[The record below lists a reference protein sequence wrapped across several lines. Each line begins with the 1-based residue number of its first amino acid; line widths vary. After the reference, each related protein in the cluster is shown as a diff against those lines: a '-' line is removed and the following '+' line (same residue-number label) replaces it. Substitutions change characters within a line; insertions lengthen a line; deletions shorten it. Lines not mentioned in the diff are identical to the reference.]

1 LSSKQRGDLPYY
13 CDHLLKGILHPIEYV
28 QGLVFAVAA
37 APEIPMPDKWLLWV
51 FKQHGQ
57 ITDIQQ
63 ADKLTD
69 LLMKELQRQL
79 QLMRTNSI
87 ELPQHFAFPSSN
99 DAPVSIWLTGLLAGH
114 SLLETVWQDA
124 WDRVEKQAPEQ
135 LPSMQKNLRHCLS
148 MFTTF
153 ADISFARNQ
162 AIQQSNHDLEAQL
175 PTIFLS
181 LTDALQTYVRLSGVL
196 VDFMPDQFET
206 FVKGSKS

>member
-87 ELPQHFAFPSSN
+87 ELPQHFAFPS
-99 DAPVSIWLTGLLAGH
+99 
-114 SLLETVWQDA
+114 LLETVWQDA

-206 FVKGSKS
+206 FVQGSKS